1 MDFVK
6 IKIKDAAL
14 TLFCNFNANLS
25 HSLSDDTYWDF
36 SKNTNLEIQKS
47 YKGNRVVTIDK
58 DIYVKHIELIFKGKI
73 DTKKGLLNF
82 NVNYEKQISEYL
94 KSLKSSEALSIEQH
108 QKIKAVCWRP
118 GILYGLCKIQ
128 KT

>member
-1 MDFVK
+1 MFVKENPDRKKNADNLDNFELLYRSIYNLDSISNKKLDFVK
-6 IKIKDAAL
+6 TKIKDAAL

-36 SKNTNLEIQKS
+36 SKNTNLVIQKS

-58 DIYVKHIELIFKGKI
+58 DICVKHIELIFKGKV

-82 NVNYEKQISEYL
+82 
-94 KSLKSSEALSIEQH
+94 
-108 QKIKAVCWRP
+108 
-118 GILYGLCKIQ
+118 
-128 KT
+128 